1 MRKPGV
7 HLYVRLLF
15 FRNSFTGKYKSRE
28 IQLSII
34 LHAKKRSSV
43 FLADLFFWL
52 EEIDNALFL
61 SQFWMTSKLFLTQVG
76 NHVFPSLEKSFLS
89 LDFLL
94 LLPLHL

>member
-34 LHAKKRSSV
+34 LHAKNEAAF

-61 SQFWMTSKLFLTQVG
+61 SQFWID
-76 NHVFPSLEKSFLS
+76 E
-89 LDFLL
+89 
-94 LLPLHL
+94 